1 MAPTVKRALVIWSK
15 ENKTGIEPLSSVPPN
30 ARFDNA
36 VSPVMFSGD
45 KKYYPAKIV
54 MISENLRDLETRQ
67 VAEEAEILN
76 LQGRKE
82 SEIQDRSRR
91 NRRQM
96 VAAGAAS
103 SRDVAKALG
112 MQPPVPK
119 DMEATHKAAQKAKKD
134 AKDLSTKAQLN
145 ADGVVLDSVRRDI
158 FGVTGPSEQSKD
170 NDSYSEGDDR
180 QSVSSF
186 GIDVI
191 SYDDDDDDHDGSQT
205 AGNDEVGRTK
215 SEKWCCCRSCR
226 VLQKYDSL
234 VYHNFLKDIF
244 QLFEAN
250 AECDDVKYLELLPIP
265 PEAKKV
271 ELTTGSGVFISAS
284 QKDQLKVDFRNKPT
298 GLVRETLFALYGK
311 QAFSVLTVTGK
322 GKKKGAYTTPDNVNK
337 AICCFVNRN
346 VDKEKKIKLTDLSSL
361 INKRAPE
368 WRSKSTPS
376 PKLHKKMMKK
386 KQLQQSPFQVSP
398 LKRTPQKTPLKTPQ
412 KTPVKSP
419 LKTPVKS
426 PLTKNSFT
434 VQQPFDNQ
442 HSGWNVT
449 SKQQNGVYEGSSTTG
464 AWGPNYY
471 SSYQYWNQA
480 QQWGPPH
487 RTQQWGP
494 PHQTTTDQSW
504 EACSGPGPSLPQ
516 AEPSQYY
523 NL

>member
-1 MAPTVKRALVIWSK
+1 P
-15 ENKTGIEPLSSVPPN
+15 
-30 ARFDNA
+30 
-36 VSPVMFSGD
+36 
-45 KKYYPAKIV
+45 
-54 MISENLRDLETRQ
+54 
-67 VAEEAEILN
+67 
-76 LQGRKE
+76 
-82 SEIQDRSRR
+82 
-91 NRRQM
+91 
-96 VAAGAAS
+96 
-103 SRDVAKALG
+103 
-112 MQPPVPK
+112 
-119 DMEATHKAAQKAKKD
+119 
-134 AKDLSTKAQLN
+134 
-145 ADGVVLDSVRRDI
+145 
-158 FGVTGPSEQSKD
+158 GPSEQSKD

-180 QSVSSF
+180 RSVDSF

-215 SEKWCCCRSCR
+215 SEKWCCCRSCC
-226 VLQKYDSL
+226 VLQKYECLAADPPKFKQQLSL
-234 VYHNFLKDIF
+234 PQFSEGYIST
-244 QLFEAN
+244 FEAN
-250 AECDDVKYLELLPIP
+250 AECDD
-265 PEAKKV
+265 V

-298 GLVRETLFALYGK
+298 GLVRETLFALYG
-311 QAFSVLTVTGK
+311 
-322 GKKKGAYTTPDNVNK
+322 
-337 AICCFVNRN
+337 FVNRN

-361 INKRAPE
+361 INKKAPE
-368 WRSKSTPS
+368 WRTIT
-376 PKLHKKMMKK
+376 L
-386 KQLQQSPFQVSP
+386 P
-398 LKRTPQKTPLKTPQ
+398 LKRTPQKTPQKTPLKTPQ
-412 KTPVKSP
+412 KTPLKTP

-494 PHQTTTDQSW
+494 PHQTTADQSW

-523 NL
+523 NLQLFLSSLFSAQYYNY